1 MPSLNP
7 TSNRRANSKSR
18 RRVRSASASSAEPG
32 NTAPSG
38 SSSAEAPVIVQALK
52 TCSQC
57 AVQVARNQC
66 HRNRYGQYICHTCLE
81 KLAGRGG
88 SARSA
93 DVQRQP
99 ATKSYAEA
107 PAPAPRPATG
117 RQLFK
122 RNKNN
127 LKSFRRGR
135 SVPSAGSNDVIERV
149 FQWVT
154 QVAVVLFLALAV
166 WYIWSQ
172 M

>member
-1 MPSLNP
+1 MPALNP
-7 TSNRRANSKSR
+7 ISNRRANSKSR
-18 RRVRSASASSAEPG
+18 RSVRSAKASSAEPG

-38 SSSAEAPVIVQALK
+38 SSNVDAPVIVQTLK

-81 KLAGRGG
+81 KLGGPGG

-107 PAPAPRPATG
+107 PAPRLATG